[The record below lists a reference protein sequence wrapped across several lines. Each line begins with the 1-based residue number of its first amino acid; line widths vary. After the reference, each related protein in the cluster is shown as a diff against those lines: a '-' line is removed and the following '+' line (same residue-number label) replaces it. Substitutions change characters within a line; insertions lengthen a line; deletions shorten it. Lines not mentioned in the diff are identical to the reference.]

1 MSDPSEITAKPGGIE
16 AWHFVQDDGT
26 TERLKEPHA
35 VGVPYHVEAPLKL
48 CAQGLHGSRK
58 ALDALRYASGP
69 VCQRTWHTG
78 EILEG
83 DDKLCSEDR
92 TVRWQFDA
100 MRVLH
105 DFALEVAEEALRKA
119 AVTDDRCW
127 TALSVKRRWL
137 DGQATSQELAA
148 SREAS
153 REASWAASRAAWEAS
168 RNAALV
174 ADWEASRDRFN
185 ARPERLLEGAHEERD
200 E

>member
-1 MSDPSEITAKPGGIE
+1 MPAPSVDCKARPGGIE
-16 AWHFVQDDGT
+16 AWHFVRVDGT
-26 TERLKEPHA
+26 TEYLQESPA
-35 VGVPYHVEAPLKL
+35 VGVLYQIEGPLKL

-119 AVTDDRCW
+119 AARD
-127 TALSVKRRWL
+127 A
-137 DGQATSQELAA
+137 SQDAA
-148 SREAS
+148 
-153 REASWAASRAAWEAS
+153 
-168 RNAALV
+168 
-174 ADWEASRDRFN
+174 RDRFN
-185 ARPERLLEGAHEERD
+185 GRLEELLAAAHEERD